1 MLQTRRVEKTVGTDV
16 GILDD
21 PALILAYRNG
31 DPTALIQLWTRYD
44 RMVYGTAHSLLCQR
58 EAAEDIRQEVFLKVF
73 THLSALKEID
83 RFGSW
88 LHTITRNTCQTWIR
102 RRKRV
107 VSDDELG
114 EAEHPA
120 AMAFATE
127 LEASEQ
133 RTWLRRAIDALPED
147 FRVAVDLHYFE
158 EQPLRQIS
166 LYLGVTESTVK
177 WRLFKARELLKRKVE
192 TLR

>member
-1 MLQTRRVEKTVGTDV
+1 MLQTHFVEKPVSMDEGR
-16 GILDD
+16 LDD
-21 PALILAYRNG
+21 PTLILAHRNG
-31 DPTALIQLWTRYD
+31 DPTALMQLWTRYD
-44 RMVYGTAHSLLCQR
+44 RMVYGTAHGLLCQR

-73 THLSALKEID
+73 NHLSALKETD

-102 RRKRV
+102 RQKRA
-107 VSDDELG
+107 VSDEELG

-120 AMAFATE
+120 SLAFVAE

-133 RTWLRRAIDALPED
+133 RTWLRKAIDALPED
-147 FRVAVDLHYFE
+147 FRIAVDLHYFE
-158 EQPLRQIS
+158 EQPLQQIA

>member
-1 MLQTRRVEKTVGTDV
+1 MNQGR
-16 GILDD
+16 IDD
-21 PALILAYRNG
+21 TTLILAHRDG

-44 RMVYGTAHSLLCQR
+44 RLVYGTAHSLLCQR

-73 THLSALKEID
+73 NHLGALNEID

-88 LHTITRNTCQTWIR
+88 LHTITRNTCQTWIQ
-102 RRKRV
+102 RRKRA
-107 VSDDELG
+107 VSDDEL
-114 EAEHPA
+114 EEMEHPA
-120 AMAFATE
+120 SLSFVTE
-127 LEASEQ
+127 LETAEL
-133 RTWLRRAIDALPED
+133 RTWLRKAVDALPED

-158 EQPLRQIS
+158 EQPLQQIA

-192 TLR
+192 TLP